1 MTSNTPL
8 LAAGYFIDSYSIPLD
23 EEHFEAGSLNRKSN
37 IRPNR
42 IFTAD
47 KKIMLYKTGH
57 LKKKKSRKQ

>member
-1 MTSNTPL
+1 MK
-8 LAAGYFIDSYSIPLD
+8 DSYSIPLD
-23 EEHFEAGSLNRKSN
+23 EEHFEAGGLNRKSN

-57 LKKKKSRKQ
+57 LKKEKITETIGKIVDILSK

>member
-1 MTSNTPL
+1 V
-8 LAAGYFIDSYSIPLD
+8 
-23 EEHFEAGSLNRKSN
+23 GSLNRKSN

-57 LKKKKSRKQ
+57 LKKEKITETVGKIIDILSK